1 MSSAESELVAN
12 YWDSYFNW
20 RTGQLDDAAI
30 ATVVRSI
37 WEQVHLKKLPTSE
50 VDQLKKLARMIEEE
64 IATLDDEDEVTWV
77 A

>member
-37 WEQVHLKKLPTSE
+37 WEQVHLKRLPSSE